1 MDFRKH
7 ILIVEDEPHIAN
19 LYREFIEEFDYQTSI
34 CLDGEQ
40 ALSLFTTNPTNFD
53 LVLTDQTMPNISGN
67 ELSSQLLK
75 VAPSVPIIMC
85 TGHSTENDKKTA
97 IDIGI
102 KHYLVKPVNLPDLVT
117 VIDNLLKD

>member
-1 MDFRKH
+1 MDFKKH

-40 ALSLFTTNPTNFD
+40 ALSLFSTNPADFD

-75 VAPSVPIIMC
+75 VNPTIPIIMC
-85 TGHSTENDKKTA
+85 TGHGTETEKQIA

-102 KHYLVKPVNLPDLVT
+102 KRYLVKPVNLPNLVNE
-117 VIDNLLKD
+117 IENLLKR